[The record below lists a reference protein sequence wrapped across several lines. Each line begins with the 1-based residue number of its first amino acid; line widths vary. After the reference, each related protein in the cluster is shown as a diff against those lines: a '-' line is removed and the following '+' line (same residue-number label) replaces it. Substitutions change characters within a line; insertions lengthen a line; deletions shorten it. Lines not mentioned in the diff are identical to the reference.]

1 MRAASVRLALRILT
15 PVFSSAVDIDF
26 TLLFDGGGPA
36 PRRFATLGGRPR
48 RSSEP
53 TGSSAGGFAP
63 LRESRRYSGANFSCR
78 CSAAPSSRLCAR
90 NSFLR
95 GLPVRLRLRRAGIWA
110 RKLASLYN

>member
-26 TLLFDGGGPA
+26 TLPFDGGGPA

-63 LRESRRYSGANFSCR
+63 LRESRRDSGANFSCR
-78 CSAAPSSRLCAR
+78 CCAAPSSRLCAHR
-90 NSFLR
+90 QEKFEI
-95 GLPVRLRLRRAGIWA
+95 GRAHV
-110 RKLASLYN
+110 